1 MNEALKKS
9 LLFHFLFI
17 GPVVFTL
24 VSQNKINRSGLN
36 KIEFQVIEK
45 TIPKDKKI
53 IKIEEQEVNAVKQQN
68 QKQKEVSKEPAKKVF
83 GLQKNTLLNDSSS
96 EGVAIKKG
104 NTVLKEQDNEIA
116 ENDDPLPVPKPEY
129 MVTQMPVLLEE
140 VIPQYPQEAKNNN
153 FETSVA
159 INILIDE
166 KGIVRSAVLIEDPG
180 MGLGKAALD
189 AVKQYKFKP
198 AKIAD
203 KTVAVEI
210 RYYVEFK
217 INA

>member
-17 GPVVFTL
+17 GPVIFTL
-24 VSQNKINRSGLN
+24 VSQNTIDRSGLK

-45 TIPKDKKI
+45 SIPKDKKI
-53 IKIEEQEVNAVKQQN
+53 VKVDEQEVNAVKQN
-68 QKQKEVSKEPAKKVF
+68 QKQEIVTKQPVKKVF
-83 GLQKNTLLNDSSS
+83 GLQKNTLVDQGA
-96 EGVAIKKG
+96 EGGVEIKKG
-104 NTVLKEQDNEIA
+104 NTVLKKQDNDIA
-116 ENDDPLPVPKPEY
+116 QNDDPLPVPKPEY

-166 KGIVRSAVLIEDPG
+166 QGLVRSAVLVEDPG
-180 MGLGKAALD
+180 MGLGKAALE
-189 AVKQYKFKP
+189 AIKKYKFKP